1 MMTDI
6 DDRRRDLSN
15 YAMSSGQLQQPVPS
29 GHTLVRPTA
38 GLADR
43 VIGAQPVAVYRD
55 EAKILQKLAALA
67 AAAGTDWFYRYP
79 VKSKDGG
86 QSWIEGPS
94 IKLANDV
101 ARIFGNNV
109 NEIREIDVGDA
120 WVFYAR
126 FTDIETGFSM
136 ERAYRQRKSQGSIK
150 TKDAERQLDISYQ
163 IGQSKSIRNCIV
175 NALQIYAD
183 HAFELARNSL
193 VDKIGRDLDAY
204 RKRVIEG
211 LAKVPVALNRV
222 ERTIGR
228 ASKDWLAP
236 DVARVIAMMKS
247 IADGMATVE
256 EVFPAIEATQPP
268 AAPARPPAATP
279 AGHVQ
284 PPSDEAGA
292 STAIEHDGDDSQV
305 KPEPSVGDLI
315 GMAQKRPPKDPEV
328 FRMLT
333 RQIIE
338 AAKLAGGKASADFV
352 AWWSG
357 PNARSLRNAAQMSA
371 DDTAELSA
379 EIKAAFDEIESGPA
393 R

>member
-1 MMTDI
+1 MMTDV

-55 EAKILQKLAALA
+55 EAKILQKFATLA
-67 AAAGTDWFYRYP
+67 AAAGSDWFYRFP
-79 VKSKDGG
+79 VKKKDGG
-86 QSWIEGPS
+86 QDWIEGPS
-94 IKLANDV
+94 IKLANDI
-101 ARIFGNNV
+101 ARIYGNCI
-109 NEIREIDVGDA
+109 NEVREIDVGDA

-126 FTDIETGFSM
+126 FTDLETGFSM
-136 ERAYRQRKSQGSIK
+136 ERAYRQRKSQGSMK
-150 TKDAERQLDISYQ
+150 TKDAERQLDIAYQ
-163 IGQSKSIRNCIV
+163 IGQSKAIRNCIV
-175 NALQIYAD
+175 NSLQTFAD

-292 STAIEHDGDDSQV
+292 STAIEHDGDESQV

-315 GMAQKRPPKDPEV
+315 GMAQRHPPKDV
-328 FRMLT
+328 DTFKLLV
-333 RQIIE
+333 RQMIA
-338 AAKLAGGKASADFV
+338 AAKPEDAAMLDS
-352 AWWSG
+352 WWSG
-357 PNARSLRNAAQMSA
+357 PNARSMRNGAQMTVG
-371 DDTAELSA
+371 DTAEMAKEVQDAIA
-379 EIKAAFDEIESGPA
+379 EM
-393 R
+393 RQ